1 MKLKTFVNIF
11 GEIAVGLQHAMVE
24 AAHKR
29 FLSFF
34 EDPDKDG
41 TYEAKKHLLKL
52 ADELNLSFAD
62 LSGRLLDSMI
72 GDTAEFEVDTPI
84 EFTDTADTI
93 DDVEVQLKSPGF
105 LKSSSHVKIKIKFKH
120 APAPEG
126 WLKLQDELDT
136 QLQQSIKQPRKAK

>member
-52 ADELNLSFAD
+52 AVSSDISRTVRVLVVACAQ
-62 LSGRLLDSMI
+62 RLKVTVS
-72 GDTAEFEVDTPI
+72 VP
-84 EFTDTADTI
+84 
-93 DDVEVQLKSPGF
+93 
-105 LKSSSHVKIKIKFKH
+105 
-120 APAPEG
+120 
-126 WLKLQDELDT
+126 
-136 QLQQSIKQPRKAK
+136 